1 MIAREELL
9 DLAADFGLAANVVE
23 KDYALGWLLAA
34 VGQHAATRDSWLFK
48 GGTCLKKCFF
58 ETYRFSEDLDFTLLD
73 AAHLDEA
80 FLAKLFDELAEWVYE
95 QTGLDLPPDARKV
108 EVYTNSRGGRS
119 AEGRIGYRGPLAR
132 GGDAPRIKLDLTS
145 DERMVREAVRRS
157 VHHPYSDRPDD
168 GIEVSTYSFEELYA
182 EKLRALAER
191 LRPRDLYD
199 VIHLYRRRE
208 LDPDRTIVIEI
219 LREKCA
225 FKAIAVP
232 TVESIRGSPLVAELR
247 TGWEQMLRHQLP
259 QLPPFEDFWRELPQM
274 FAWLFAGE
282 ARTELPVLE
291 VASAGALDRAWRA
304 PRMATSWR
312 SFGTSA
318 PLEVVRFAAA
328 NRLCVELDYQ
338 DESGRR
344 SVRTIEPYSLRRS
357 SAGNLLLFAL
367 KADSGESRSYR
378 VDRMIGAHASQ
389 RSFVPKFMI
398 ELSGSGPIVAPV
410 LERSR
415 SAIGGGA
422 AASRRR
428 TSPRRPT
435 SLRSGPTYV
444 FRCPVCSKT
453 FRRSSY
459 DATLNQHKDK
469 NGRPCYGRVGQ
480 HERTDY

>member
-23 KDYALGWLLAA
+23 KDYALGWVLAA
-34 VGQHAATRDSWLFK
+34 LGQHPATRESWLFK

-73 AAHLDEA
+73 AAQLDEP
-80 FLAKLFDELAEWVYE
+80 FLAKLFDELAAWVYE
-95 QTGLDLPPDARKV
+95 QTGLELSSDARKV

-119 AEGRIGYRGPLAR
+119 AEGRISYRGPLAR
-132 GGDAPRIKLDLTS
+132 SGDAPRIKLDLTS
-145 DERMVREAVRRS
+145 DERIVRGGVRRS

-208 LDPDRTIVIEI
+208 LDPDRTIVVEI

-225 FKAIAVP
+225 FKAIPVP
-232 TVESIRGSPLVAELR
+232 TLESIRRSPLVAELR
-247 TGWEQMLRHQLP
+247 AAWDQMLRHQLP
-259 QLPPFEDFWRELPQM
+259 QLPPFEDFWRELPEM

-282 ARTELPVLE
+282 VRAALPVLE
-291 VASAGALDRAWRA
+291 VASAGALDRGWRA

-328 NRLCVELDYQ
+328 NRLCVELDYE

-357 SAGNLLLFAL
+357 SAGTLLLFAVR
-367 KADSGESRSYR
+367 ADSGQSRSYR
-378 VDRMIGAHASQ
+378 VDRMIGARASQ
-389 RSFVPKFMI
+389 RSFVPKFVI
-398 ELSGSGPIVAPV
+398 ELSGSGPIVAPT
-410 LERSR
+410 LERPP
-415 SAIGGGA
+415 SAIGGGG
-422 AASRRR
+422 AASKRR
-428 TSPRRPT
+428 TSSKRPRSFRG
-435 SLRSGPTYV
+435 GPIYV
-444 FRCPVCSKT
+444 FRCPVCDKT

-459 DATLNQHKDK
+459 DATLNPHKGK
-469 NGRPCYGRVGQ
+469 NGWPCYGRVGH
-480 HERTDY
+480 HERADY